1 MSRRFL
7 VLSAPLALQAA
18 LAIWHTTLFN
28 MLMAEFNAEQVAGC
42 TEPLRRLWHSLRQD
56 LTHVDLISDGVSDAL
71 TGAGGSISLAL
82 YTATSIRVGILLG
95 EGRAERAKAAAH
107 AGLWSAQSPALVSS

>member
-1 MSRRFL
+1 MRTK
-7 VLSAPLALQAA
+7 PLL
-18 LAIWHTTLFN
+18 
-28 MLMAEFNAEQVAGC
+28 
-42 TEPLRRLWHSLRQD
+42 RLWHPLRQD
-56 LTHVDLISDGVSDAL
+56 LTHVVCSDGVSDAL

-107 AGLWSAQSPALVSS
+107 AGLWSATAQPFDPFRSRFLLRAAPICCTL